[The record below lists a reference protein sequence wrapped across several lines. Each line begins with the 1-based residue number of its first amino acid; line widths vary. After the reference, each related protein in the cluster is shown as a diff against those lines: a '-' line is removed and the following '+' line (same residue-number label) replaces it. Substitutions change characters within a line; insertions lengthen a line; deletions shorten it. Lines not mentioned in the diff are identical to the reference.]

1 MVKKKKQRAMDEEED
16 IEIEDE
22 DFDFDLDKPATDED
36 DDEEEV
42 EDSDEDEEEVE
53 DSDEDDEEAED
64 SDEED
69 DEEAEDSDED
79 DDEDSCANDSA
90 IPPRKLKR
98 FKRKGRRMMK
108 MSFDSLPR
116 EVMEHIAARD
126 HLANRLRPV
135 IGDFAYD
142 SMDLE
147 TLAKY
152 ACDALE
158 LGVSKSD
165 SVAAIH
171 GYLCGK
177 EQMAQ
182 QVYSMD
188 SAIEQSCNVA
198 DAQIEAYLKGE

>member
-1 MVKKKKQRAMDEEED
+1 MTIKKKKQKAMDEDEED
-16 IEIEDE
+16 IEIEDA
-22 DFDFDLDKPATDED
+22 DLDFGLEKP
-36 DDEEEV
+36 
-42 EDSDEDEEEVE
+42 SFDEDE
-53 DSDEDDEEAED
+53 DEEEAED
-64 SDEED
+64 SDEDNEEEAED
-69 DEEAEDSDED
+69 SDEDNEEEAEDSDED
-79 DDEDSCANDSA
+79 DENNAKDSCAKDSA
-90 IPPRKLKR
+90 IPAKKLKR
-98 FKRKGRRMMK
+98 FKKKGKKMMK
-108 MSFDSLPR
+108 MSLDSLPQ
-116 EVMEHIAARD
+116 EVMKQIAARD

-152 ACDALE
+152 ACDQLD

-188 SAIEQSCNVA
+188 SSIEQSSNVA

>member
-1 MVKKKKQRAMDEEED
+1 MTIKKKKQKAMDEDEED
-16 IEIEDE
+16 IEIEDA
-22 DFDFDLDKPATDED
+22 DLDFGLEKP
-36 DDEEEV
+36 
-42 EDSDEDEEEVE
+42 SFDEDE
-53 DSDEDDEEAED
+53 DEEEAED
-64 SDEED
+64 SDEDNE
-69 DEEAEDSDED
+69 EEAEDSDED
-79 DDEDSCANDSA
+79 DENNAKDSCAKDSA
-90 IPPRKLKR
+90 IPAKKLKR
-98 FKRKGRRMMK
+98 FKKKGKKMMK
-108 MSFDSLPR
+108 MSLDSLPQ
-116 EVMEHIAARD
+116 EVMKQIAARD

-152 ACDALE
+152 ACDQLD

-188 SAIEQSCNVA
+188 SSIEQSSNVA